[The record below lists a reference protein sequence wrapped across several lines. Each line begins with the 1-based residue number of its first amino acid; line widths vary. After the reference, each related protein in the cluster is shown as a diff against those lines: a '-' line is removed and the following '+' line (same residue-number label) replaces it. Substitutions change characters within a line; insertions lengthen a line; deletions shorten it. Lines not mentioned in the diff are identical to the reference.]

1 MLGAIFSLAVNNL
14 SVDPQIFPPLLLLC
28 VCGIPILPF
37 AWSCLPGSLA
47 WLSPLSYAEDM
58 RHTNASVR
66 ASVHLLLTDNSFIKR
81 VSLLE

>member
-28 VCGIPILPF
+28 VCGIPLLPF

-47 WLSPLSYAEDM
+47 WLSPLAYILRR
-58 RHTNASVR
+58 RHASHKCVR
-66 ASVHLLLTDNSFIKR
+66 PC
-81 VSLLE
+81 VSPPAADRQQFY